1 MRFTNRPGSAAAFK
15 LSRFASRLD
24 LSRRWR
30 SNVLPSKTARRF
42 ERSPAGV
49 LFTDCEIGH
58 SAPESQCLLATNGD
72 DQVIAG
78 AVTLGNVGGNRLRL
92 LILSGAGSAR
102 SGTVIAKKDVDFANG
117 VRFNGQ
123 DPVSRR
129 GKAPGRGS
137 I

>member
-30 SNVLPSKTARRF
+30 SNVLPSKTPRRF

-58 SAPESQCLLATNGD
+58 SAPESQCLLATEQQRIRIG
-72 DQVIAG
+72 
-78 AVTLGNVGGNRLRL
+78 LRL
-92 LILSGAGSAR
+92 GLRALAVAISSSLR
-102 SGTVIAKKDVDFANG
+102 PPEK
-117 VRFNGQ
+117 RQ
-123 DPVSRR
+123 
-129 GKAPGRGS
+129 
-137 I
+137 

>member
-1 MRFTNRPGSAAAFK
+1 M
-15 LSRFASRLD
+15 
-24 LSRRWR
+24 
-30 SNVLPSKTARRF
+30 
-42 ERSPAGV
+42 
-49 LFTDCEIGH
+49 
-58 SAPESQCLLATNGD
+58 
-72 DQVIAG
+72 IAG